1 MGIRQQK
8 ELPNKAVRCWPG
20 GEQGELMGSSA
31 NPTKREVPAR
41 VWNPECTGSGL
52 YSVWV
57 SEVFVS
63 LTQIPFL
70 VSMETVGLTSPWL
83 P

>member
-1 MGIRQQK
+1 M
-8 ELPNKAVRCWPG
+8 LTWG
-20 GEQGELMGSSA
+20 GQGELTGSSV
-31 NPTKREVPAR
+31 NPAKREVPAG
-41 VWNPECTGSGL
+41 VWNPECRGSGL

-57 SEVFVS
+57 SEVFVL